1 MFGLE
6 NKRNSRNRFIPTRS
20 IGFKIGL
27 ILVTAIVAFVA
38 VTGLV
43 SYRIAKQS
51 LERRVSDAYLETAV
65 QTSQKLD
72 FLYQSYEQLVLKMMV
87 DRELQDTITGMIE
100 TPSDSPDYAELAD
113 TLDSKLSSY
122 MYSDPS
128 IASIEAFR
136 PDGTYIPAKSGLF
149 QSGGYGERDWFKKIV
164 EQDGNS
170 AWLEGNLSENR
181 NANPTISLGRLIR
194 GQGKAK
200 GYAVILMDIDLKT
213 VSARLKD
220 VQMGTGTIQV
230 VGTGGQ
236 VVYSPDK
243 SKRGQPAENVSAE
256 STKPDKGSFPA
267 AGGALR
273 VVYAKSQVNG
283 WLTAG
288 TIPVGDLVKDAGRI
302 YKAVLVVLLAAFAL
316 AVLLGWMTARM
327 IGRPLASLRN
337 LMAQGAEGDL
347 RVRSNAKPTDEIGQ
361 LGVSFD
367 RMMGRITELIASAG
381 RSADEV
387 LATAAQLAQASAATE
402 LAAKEIAAATLDI
415 AKGGEGLAADAER
428 GAELTAGVGRQADT
442 LVAVSSD
449 MVAWAEDVHRTSST
463 GTAYMNGVI
472 AGTSAAE
479 ELIRSM
485 TERVDSLRVSTQSIH
500 QVLDMLI
507 RITKQT
513 NILSL
518 NATIEAARAGTAGKG
533 FAVVADEIRQ
543 LAEQSKQSIET
554 AGEITQAIQSEIVR
568 TVELLSEVTPMLL
581 GQMDSVK
588 EAGGMFRQV
597 GERMDGFL
605 AKLGDVDRSIRELQS
620 SQEVL
625 SGAMLSVSAVSEQ
638 SVAGSEQVAS
648 LSGEQLRISEGLVRL
663 SDKLGQLSSDL
674 RNSLERFKV

>member
-1 MFGLE
+1 MFGLD

-20 IGFKIGL
+20 IGFKIGM

-38 VTGLV
+38 VTGVV

-100 TPSDSPDYAELAD
+100 TPSDSPDYAALAE

-149 QSGGYGERDWFKKIV
+149 QSGSYGERDWFKKIV

-181 NANPTISLGRLIR
+181 NTNPTISLGRLIR

-213 VSARLKD
+213 VSTRLKD

-230 VGTGGQ
+230 VGKGGQ
-236 VVYSPDK
+236 VVYAPDRK
-243 SKRGQPAENVSAE
+243 MRGQPAENVSAE
-256 STKPDKGSFPA
+256 STKPDKGSFTA
-267 AGGALR
+267 AGGALK

-283 WLTAG
+283 WLTVG

-327 IGRPLASLRN
+327 IGKPLARLRN
-337 LMAQGAEGDL
+337 LMARGAEGDL

-367 RMMGRITELIASAG
+367 MMMGRITELIASAG
-381 RSADEV
+381 KSADEV

-402 LAAKEIAAATLDI
+402 TAAKEIAAATLDI

-428 GAELTAGVGRQADT
+428 GAELTAGVGKQAET

-449 MVAWAEDVHRTSST
+449 MVAWAEDVNRTSST

-472 AGTSAAE
+472 EGTSAAE

-518 NATIEAARAGTAGKG
+518 NATIEAARAGSAGKG

-554 AGEITQAIQSEIVR
+554 AGDITQAIQSEIVR

-605 AKLGDVDRSIRELQS
+605 AKLGDVDLSIRELQS